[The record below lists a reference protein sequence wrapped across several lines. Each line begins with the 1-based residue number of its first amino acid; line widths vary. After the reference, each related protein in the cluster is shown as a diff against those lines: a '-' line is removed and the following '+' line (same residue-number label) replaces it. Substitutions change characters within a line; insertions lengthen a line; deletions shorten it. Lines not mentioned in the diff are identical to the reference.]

1 MCNISKLTLFVVASI
16 ANAEIGSFAP
26 DMSFGFTAWNVEQDW
41 LLGMEIA

>member
-1 MCNISKLTLFVVASI
+1 MCNKSKLTLFVVAI